1 MAAHTT
7 TSQRDWA
14 LLLPRL
20 EEGKRRKKTHTHAHT
35 QPKKKSSK
43 NQKGSDAPTL
53 PCTTPHHP
61 SSPSDRFLQSS
72 HPLQTGRALHL
83 VLRTQRRNI
92 KARAKTPTGADYY
105 RRVPFS
111 RTPRPTILHL
121 ETRRLFASCCC
132 ITFSSSRTT
141 GRTRGQE
148 ILCPVKTSRGARDPG
163 KPRRPEGPEI
173 SGPWSTSLRVA
184 PRFFEELLLRRR
196 QTDRVSVLGFTPTAW
211 RARFA

>member
-1 MAAHTT
+1 M
-7 TSQRDWA
+7 
-14 LLLPRL
+14 
-20 EEGKRRKKTHTHAHT
+20 
-35 QPKKKSSK
+35 
-43 NQKGSDAPTL
+43 
-53 PCTTPHHP
+53 
-61 SSPSDRFLQSS
+61 
-72 HPLQTGRALHL
+72 QTGRALHL

-92 KARAKTPTGADYY
+92 KTRAKSPTGADYY

-163 KPRRPEGPEI
+163 KPRRPEDLKFLDLGAHPCE
-173 SGPWSTSLRVA
+173 SRHAFSKNFYSVAGRLTGSRCWVLR
-184 PRFFEELLLRRR
+184 PRPGGQDLPKKGLCILSHLDPPLGLGALGTIQRFCLRC
-196 QTDRVSVLGFTPTAW
+196 A
-211 RARFA
+211 